1 MREIM
6 TVHTEVTARVKIDGE
21 GCIEVD
27 DCDILEVQ
35 EIDERPAPRIRVVAA
50 GHLDAQTELDLGL
63 ALRQMGQLD
72 SAILQFRKVVHV
84 KEHELYCR
92 MMIGLCY
99 LDQGLVKEGISELKN
114 GLFLED
120 TKLQQAVAL
129 RYELGRAYEAQGD
142 TKEALYYFRWVARK
156 FPRFRDARRRIARL
170 APHQPRRKPPR
181 PAPATAPRKLP
192 RLVLSPAR

>member
-1 MREIM
+1 M

-27 DCDILEVQ
+27 DCDILEVRP
-35 EIDERPAPRIRVVAA
+35 IDEVPRVRVVAA
-50 GHLDAQTELDLGL
+50 GQLDPQTELDLGL

-72 SAILQFRKVVHV
+72 DAVLQFRKVLPV
-84 KEHELYCR
+84 KEHQLYCR

-114 GLFLED
+114 GLFLEE
-120 TKLQQAVAL
+120 TNLQQAVAL

-142 TKEALYYFRWVARK
+142 VKEALYYFRWVARK
-156 FPRFRDARRRIARL
+156 LPRFRDTRRRIARL
-170 APHQPRRKPPR
+170 RQPRRKPPA
-181 PAPATAPRKLP
+181 PAPAPRKLP
-192 RLVLSPAR
+192 RLVLNPAR